1 MFKTK
6 NKVMTAGKRAD
17 LEYAAGK
24 PVIKCCPLKQAPS
37 PAVMTCRGLLLGDKS
52 VVFEKQ

>member
-1 MFKTK
+1 
-6 NKVMTAGKRAD
+6 MTAGKRAD

-37 PAVMTCRGLLLGDKS
+37 PAAMTCRGLLLGDKS